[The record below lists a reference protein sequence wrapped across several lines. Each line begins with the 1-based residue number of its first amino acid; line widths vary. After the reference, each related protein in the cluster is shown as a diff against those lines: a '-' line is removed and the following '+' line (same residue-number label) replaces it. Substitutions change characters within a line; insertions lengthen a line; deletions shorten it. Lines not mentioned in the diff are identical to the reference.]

1 MNPFDP
7 DDYPLRPTVRRLSH
21 LWWGERR
28 LVLIGLACALA
39 YTTLTLTIS
48 VADPAGHRPRD
59 RAQPRRARSGR
70 TCSPSSGL
78 ALAPLLDQLHPP
90 LCHRAGR
97 RPAGGP
103 AAADAVRGLPG
114 LPARVLRPAP
124 DGPGRVAGDER
135 PLPDPLLHRLGRRAG
150 IPERDDDHG
159 RGDRARAREPAPD
172 ALLGGGDAPDRL
184 RRLAVRPPRHA
195 DLAPRP
201 GGQGRRHR
209 GRRRGG
215 RRHRDGAGLRA
226 RGRRSRAVRRQGG
239 LGPRH
244 RRAAGGRRGPAP
256 AGALLPAHAVDRRRG
271 LLRRPR
277 RDRRP
282 AHHRPVRPLQHDPP
296 AADVAARG
304 ARLDPEPG
312 AARARVGGTHVR
324 LARARAAAPRARAS
338 PDAPRRRALGRVRG
352 RPLRLS
358 GRGGGADRRRPR
370 ARSGRDRGRVRRAP
384 APARARS

>member
-1 MNPFDP
+1 MGRAPP
-7 DDYPLRPTVRRLSH
+7 GAPRPRVRARLH
-21 LWWGERR
+21 RAHAFR
-28 LVLIGLACALA
+28 LCP
-39 YTTLTLTIS
+39 
-48 VADPAGHRPRD
+48 DPASHRQRD
-59 RAQPRRARSGR
+59 RAEGHRGALALRARHPR
-70 TCSPSSGL
+70 PRPD
-78 ALAPLLDQLHPP
+78 ALLDQLHPP
-90 LCHRAGR
+90 LCHRADR

-124 DGPGRVAGDER
+124 DRPGGVPGDER

-172 ALLGGGDAPDRL
+172 ALLGGGDAADRL
-184 RRLAVRPPRHA
+184 RRLAVRTPRHA

-226 RGRRSRAVRRQGG
+226 RARRARAVRRQGG
-239 LGPRH
+239 LGPQH
-244 RRAAGGRRGPAP
+244 RRAAGGRRGQAP
-256 AGALLPAHAVDRRRG
+256 AGALLPAHRVDRRRR

-277 RDRRP
+277 RHRRGS
-282 AHHRPVRPLQHDPP
+282 HHRPVRPLQHDPP

-324 LARARAAAPRARAS
+324 VARARAAAPRARAS
-338 PDAPRRRALGRVRG
+338 AIRSPPARSRSRSRASAS
-352 RPLRLS
+352 PT
-358 GRGGGADRRRPR
+358 R
-370 ARSGRDRGRVRRAP
+370 ARTRC
-384 APARARS
+384 